1 MECLISIVMPVYN
14 AVPFLKDAVDSLLNQ
29 SFRDFELIVVDDAS
43 TDASLEILLSYDDP
57 SIVILKNATL
67 M

>member
-57 SIVILKNATL
+57 RIVILKNATL